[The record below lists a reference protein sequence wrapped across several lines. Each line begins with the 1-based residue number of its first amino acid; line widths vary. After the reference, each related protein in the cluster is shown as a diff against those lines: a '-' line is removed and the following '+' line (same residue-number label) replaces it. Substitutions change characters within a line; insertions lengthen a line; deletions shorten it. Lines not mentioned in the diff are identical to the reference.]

1 MISSQD
7 DADSRDRPV
16 GVLPAPVPDR
26 ESAMRPPD
34 TDDLLTHRGRSD
46 VASVHVSCLLGEFP
60 NFFVEIYPRLVLVL
74 RRHVQDHKL
83 AEDIA
88 QETMLIA
95 FRQWQRVCAA
105 DKPSAY
111 VTAIAFN
118 LASRLHLPEQPAEAS
133 ELIDER
139 DNSQATDDRAVM
151 RVMLNWALGQLP
163 QAQFDVIVRY
173 YLLDQ
178 DTKSIAN
185 ELGISRG
192 TVFAHL
198 HKARTRLRTLLR
210 PQPGSQGKRSGR

>member
-1 MISSQD
+1 MTPSLG

-26 ESAMRPPD
+26 ASAMCPPD
-34 TDDLLTHRGRSD
+34 TDDLLTHRGRCD

-60 NFFVEIYPRLVLVL
+60 NFFVETYPRLVLVL
-74 RRHVQDHKL
+74 RRKVQDHKL

-118 LASRLHLPEQPAEAS
+118 LASRLHIPEQPAEIS
-133 ELIDER
+133 ELIGEPDKGPAIE
-139 DNSQATDDRAVM
+139 DRAVTRM
-151 RVMLNWALGQLP
+151 MLSWALDQLP
-163 QAQFDVIVRY
+163 QAQFDVVVRY

-178 DTKSIAN
+178 DTKSIADD
-185 ELGISRG
+185 LQIARG
-192 TVFAHL
+192 TVCAHL
-198 HKARTRLRTLLR
+198 YKARTKLRKLLR
-210 PQPGSQGKRSGR
+210 PLRGSQEKRSGR